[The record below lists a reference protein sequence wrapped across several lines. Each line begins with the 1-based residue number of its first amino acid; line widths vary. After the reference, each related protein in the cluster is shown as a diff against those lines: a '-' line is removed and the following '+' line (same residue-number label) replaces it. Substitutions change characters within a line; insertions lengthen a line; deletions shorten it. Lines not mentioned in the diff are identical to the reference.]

1 VVAAID
7 AAALSSQRRVTRAL
21 VQQVMA
27 AQVFA
32 EQALAEPLA
41 DETARELVLGPR
53 SRAPQPKTSQA

>member
-1 VVAAID
+1 
-7 AAALSSQRRVTRAL
+7 
-21 VQQVMA
+21 VMA